1 MSDSWKYSKGNYI
14 TIVITTCLG
23 GFVFALAYRNH
34 HYSEILSGVIGG
46 ITIILGMLTAQW
58 LRSTRERVQEA
69 RELIYEFLSNL
80 EPFLYNLEDF
90 SRSPLAHGQA
100 TEWNLF
106 IHARRSLVFLAGD
119 TRWPQPRARKIR
131 AISSDLDARIIAMY
145 RDAFENGY
153 IWTLNDR
160 LDLNS
165 RCWALHHELW
175 GRKSQEIEEIV
186 NLTNSYR
193 KSPLNEISPLG
204 WERDPSK

>member
-14 TIVITTCLG
+14 TILITTCLG
-23 GFVFALAYRNH
+23 LFVFALAYRNH

-58 LRSTRERVQEA
+58 LRSTRERVKEA
-69 RELIYEFLSNL
+69 RELIYQFLSNL

-90 SRSPLAHGQA
+90 SKSPFAHAQT

-106 IHARRSLVFLAGD
+106 IHVRRSLVFLAGD
-119 TRWPQPRARKIR
+119 TRWPQPRASKIR
-131 AISSDLDARIIAMY
+131 AMSSDLDARIIAMY

-153 IWTLNDR
+153 IWSVKER
-160 LDLNS
+160 LELNS
-165 RCWALHHELW
+165 RCWELHHELW
-175 GRKSQEIEEIV
+175 GRKTQEIEKIV